1 MRLRSLVLA
10 GLLLMAACVLA
21 LPGGARAAAF
31 PDTIALPNGWQP
43 EGVATGRGIY
53 AGSLANGA
61 IYAANLRTGAGE
73 ILYAGQAGRSAAGL
87 AFDRRTNYIYAAG
100 ASTGMAYVYD
110 AATGAEVGAYTLA
123 TGASFIND
131 AIVTRDA
138 VYFTDS
144 TRAAYYQLPLGP
156 GGALP
161 APDAVQTIPL
171 TGDFVLANG
180 FNANGIEAT
189 PDGRSLIIV
198 NSTTGTL
205 YLVDAVSGVATAI
218 DLGGAT
224 VTNGDGLLLQGRTL
238 YVVRNQN
245 NEIAVIRLAP
255 DYGSGT
261 LVDTLTSASFD
272 VPTTLAAFGN
282 GLYAVNARFGNPSP
296 ATAAYSIVRL
306 ER

>member
-1 MRLRSLVLA
+1 M
-10 GLLLMAACVLA
+10 
-21 LPGGARAAAF
+21 
-31 PDTIALPNGWQP
+31 
-43 EGVATGRGIY
+43 E
-53 AGSLANGA
+53 
-61 IYAANLRTGAGE
+61 
-73 ILYAGQAGRSAAGL
+73 
-87 AFDRRTNYIYAAG
+87 
-100 ASTGMAYVYD
+100 
-110 AATGAEVGAYTLA
+110 
-123 TGASFIND
+123 
-131 AIVTRDA
+131 
-138 VYFTDS
+138 
-144 TRAAYYQLPLGP
+144 
-156 GGALP
+156 
-161 APDAVQTIPL
+161 
-171 TGDFVLANG
+171 
-180 FNANGIEAT
+180 
-189 PDGRSLIIV
+189 
-198 NSTTGTL
+198 
-205 YLVDAVSGVATAI
+205 I